1 MNHWRLRVSLVVVL
15 IGSGLVLSG
24 QSDLD
29 TLSPQ
34 ELAEELED
42 ELDDLFEDLG
52 LHEDEQYMDKY
63 LFDEI
68 MIALSDQG
76 DDAEENDITFAELQD
91 EMAEASTTLQAV
103 ITGAVEAADQMSF
116 RQESSFPQI
125 VLARSFGDS
134 PFFGEPSS
142 MAGLKHVRLDPL
154 GQRAN
159 QRGWAVAG
167 VAKGQAATGLT
178 NAIRRAR

>member
-1 MNHWRLRVSLVVVL
+1 MSLIVTLV
-15 IGSGLVLSG
+15 GSGLVLSG

-34 ELAEELED
+34 VLAQDLED
-42 ELDDLFEDLG
+42 ELDDLFDELG

-76 DDAEENDITFAELQD
+76 DDADEDDITFEELED

-103 ITGAVEAADQMSF
+103 ITGAVDAADQMSF
-116 RQESSFPQI
+116 RQESSLPQI
-125 VLARSFGDS
+125 VLARSFGGS
-134 PFFGEPSS
+134 PFFGPPSS
-142 MAGLKHVRLDPL
+142 TAGLKSVRLDPL

-167 VAKGQAATGLT
+167 VAKTQAATGLT